1 MPNQDQTIA
10 YFSLEIGFE
19 SSIPTY
25 SGGLGV
31 LAGDTI
37 RAAADLGLPLVAVTL
52 LYRKGYF
59 RQRLDADGRQ
69 SEHPVEWNP
78 DDMLEEMPQRA
89 FVPIDG
95 RDVMLRA
102 YRLWIDGCTGHRVP
116 VYFLDTDLPENDDA
130 ARGITHALYAGDP
143 DHRVRQEAVLAIG
156 GKRILRALTHDVVVH
171 HMNEGHAF
179 LVTLELLSEHL
190 SRYRKTR
197 VDTDAIAYARQRCV
211 FTTHTPV
218 PAGHDRFGVERVR
231 AIVGDHPLLQR
242 PDLYGDSGGEGPG
255 STLSSDV
262 LNTTR
267 VALNLSR
274 FSNGVARKH
283 AEVSRQ
289 MFPGYPIAAITNGV
303 HAASWTSPAMRD
315 LFDRTIPRWR
325 EWNSDLR
332 LIQGVPGSA
341 VREAHAASKRVLLN
355 EVGRRLGRELDP
367 GVFTI
372 AFARRATA
380 YKRPA
385 MLMSSADR
393 LAWLAERVGPLR
405 ILFAGK
411 AHPHDGRGAGIIEE
425 IVRTGRALEG
435 RVEVAFLE
443 NYDIDL
449 CRLLVAGSDL
459 WLNNPEPPLEASGT
473 SGMKAALNG
482 VPSLST
488 LDGWWLEGWVEGVT
502 GWAIEGESNNAH
514 KLYELHAEDMYDK
527 LGNAI
532 MPMYYREPDR
542 WAEVMRSCIAIN
554 GSYFTTERMVREYGL
569 RAYWS

>member
-10 YFSLEIGFE
+10 YFSLEIGLE

-59 RQRLDADGRQ
+59 RQQLDADGQ
-69 SEHPVEWNP
+69 QTELPVAWNP
-78 DDMLEEMPQRA
+78 DDVLEEMPQRA

-116 VYFLDTDLPENDDA
+116 VYLLDTDLDKNDDA
-130 ARGITHALYAGDP
+130 ARTLTHSLYAGDP

-156 GKRILRALTHDVVVH
+156 GKRMLRALTHDVAVH

-190 SRYRKTR
+190 SRYQKQQI
-197 VDTDAIAYARQRCV
+197 DAAAIAYARDRCV

-218 PAGHDRFGVERVR
+218 PAGHDRFDVGMVR
-231 AIVGDHPLLQR
+231 SIVGDHPLLRR
-242 PDLYGDSGGEGPG
+242 PDLYGEAEAG
-255 STLSSDV
+255 SAASASDNV
-262 LNTTR
+262 LNTTK

-274 FSNGVARKH
+274 FANAVAQKH
-283 AEVSRQ
+283 GEVSRE

-303 HAASWTSPAMRD
+303 HAATWTSPSMRE
-315 LFDRTIPRWR
+315 LFDRAVPKWR
-325 EWNSDLR
+325 RSNSDLR
-332 LIQGVPGSA
+332 LVQGVPA
-341 VREAHAASKRVLLN
+341 EAIREAHAASKRALLA
-355 EVGRRLGRELDP
+355 EVGRRVGRAFDP
-367 GVFTI
+367 GAFTV

-385 MLMSSADR
+385 MLLSDLDR
-393 LAWLAERVGPLR
+393 IAWLAERVGPLQV
-405 ILFAGK
+405 LYAGK
-411 AHPHDGRGAGIIEE
+411 AHPHDGTGAGIIRE
-425 IVRTGRALEG
+425 IVRKGRDLEG
-435 RVEVAFLE
+435 KVEVVFCE

-449 CRLLVAGSDL
+449 CRLLVAGVDL

-502 GWAIEGESNNAH
+502 GWAIEGEADSAAE
-514 KLYELHAEDMYDK
+514 LYAVHADSLYDK
-527 LGNAI
+527 LANSI
-532 MPMYYREPDR
+532 MPMYYREPER
-542 WAEVMRSCIAIN
+542 WAEVMRSCVAIN